1 MIILYILI
9 IVFVYCKLYLYEISV
24 NILKYLYILII
35 VFVYCKLYVVSVMY
49 YINIY
54 IYRVVIFFVYCILF
68 VVESYVGGCG
78 WKWGRGML
86 K

>member
-1 MIILYILI
+1 M
-9 IVFVYCKLYLYEISV
+9 YCKLYLYEISV

-35 VFVYCKLYVVSVMY
+35 VFVYCKLYVVSVTY

-68 VVESYVGGCG
+68 VLESGWWMWLKMREGYV
-78 WKWGRGML
+78 KIIV
-86 K
+86 